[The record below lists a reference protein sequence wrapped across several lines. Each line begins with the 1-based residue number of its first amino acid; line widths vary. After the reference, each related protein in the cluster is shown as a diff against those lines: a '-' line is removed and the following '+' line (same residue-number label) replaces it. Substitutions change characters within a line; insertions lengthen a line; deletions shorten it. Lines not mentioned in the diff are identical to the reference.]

1 MGGMTKHFYYKE
13 KTLRKNGAF
22 SENQLFE
29 LALSRSFGLLLAL
42 YAGLLV
48 VLSLTELCKH
58 SGTCTLTLKPTKGAV
73 EIFAFLDSYLCHY
86 YFPPFVVMLL

>member
-1 MGGMTKHFYYKE
+1 MLFYFGKE
-13 KTLRKNGAF
+13 KTLRINGAF

-29 LALSRSFGLLLAL
+29 LALSRSFGLLLTL

-48 VLSLTELCKH
+48 VLSLTELCKY

-86 YFPPFVVMLL
+86 